1 MEVTGPL
8 SAAAQNKEHTTLLT
22 LGTIKTKFYIT

>member
-8 SAAAQNKEHTTLLT
+8 SVAAQNTEHTTLLT
-22 LGTIKTKFYIT
+22 LGQKKGAGG